1 MPSSDCQGTL
11 VRYATLSELSFNSCC
26 TKSTLKLKYFDLS
39 TSETFNQIRFK
50 GMEASKRKT
59 RQDWHHLELGRLFQR
74 KVSTAADNFNQKQN
88 CAVVVKVLR
97 KARQA
102 RASKFCASARS
113 RECHEEEEQKYKK
126 LLEKI
131 RLWLV
136 CRYLM
141 KQSEVTHPVKP
152 IAAAA

>member
-11 VRYATLSELSFNSCC
+11 VRYATLSELSFNSCW

-50 GMEASKRKT
+50 GWRHQSEKRGKIGIIWSSE
-59 RQDWHHLELGRLFQR
+59 DFFQR
-74 KVSTAADNFNQKQN
+74 KVSTAADSFNQKQN

-113 RECHEEEEQKYKK
+113 RQCHEEEEQKYKK
-126 LLEKI
+126 LLKKI
-131 RLWLV
+131 RL
-136 CRYLM
+136 
-141 KQSEVTHPVKP
+141 
-152 IAAAA
+152 